1 MRLHTIAMV
10 WLVLGTFG
18 CGGKTDS
25 SGSASGSATAA
36 VSSGSSTPALTTL
49 PADLDQGPRAAES
62 VIDEAKAE
70 AGETLFQ
77 TKGCSACHAFGKR
90 VSCPDLDGVTTRR
103 TAKWIQSQILHP
115 DLMVKQD
122 PTARQLF
129 AQYSLQMPNQNLTV
143 DEAAQVIE
151 FLKHKNHESA
161 EHK

>member
-1 MRLHTIAMV
+1 LMAS
-10 WLVLGTFG
+10 
-18 CGGKTDS
+18 CGGKSDS
-25 SGSASGSATAA
+25 NGNPSPPPASQSG
-36 VSSGSSTPALTTL
+36 GSSTPAAVTL
-49 PADLDQGPRAAES
+49 PADLDQGPRAADS
-62 VIDEAKAE
+62 SIDESKVA
-70 AGETLFQ
+70 AGEQLFQ

-115 DLMVKQD
+115 DVMVKQD

-129 AQYSLQMPNQNLTV
+129 AQYSLQMPNQSLTPE
-143 DEAAQVIE
+143 EAGQVIE